1 MACGLR
7 LLNVILE
14 KGPAMADTKEVLV
27 MMKDVAKTRIQ
38 MLKDGVT
45 FHDAAKREYYLR
57 EYERK
62 LRDIEKLIRRLNLR
76 LVYTCNE
83 RPHGDRPQ

>member
-1 MACGLR
+1 M
-7 LLNVILE
+7 I
-14 KGPAMADTKEVLV
+14 KDFTMADTNEVLV

-57 EYERK
+57 EYEKK
-62 LRDIEKLIRRLNLR
+62 LRDIEQLIRRLNMR
-76 LVYTCNE
+76 LVYSCKNE
-83 RPHGDRPQ
+83 PQIDRIQ

>member
-1 MACGLR
+1 
-7 LLNVILE
+7 
-14 KGPAMADTKEVLV
+14 MADTKEVLI

-38 MLKDGVT
+38 MLKEGVT

-62 LRDIEKLIRRLNLR
+62 LSDIEHLIRRLNIR
-76 LVYTCNE
+76 LVYTCSE

>member
-1 MACGLR
+1 MDCSVR

-45 FHDAAKREYYLR
+45 FHDTAKREYYLG

-62 LRDIEKLIRRLNLR
+62 LRDIEHLIRRLNIR
-76 LVYTCNE
+76 LVYSCSE

>member
-1 MACGLR
+1 
-7 LLNVILE
+7 
-14 KGPAMADTKEVLV
+14 MADTKEVLV
-27 MMKDVAKTRIQ
+27 MMKDVAKSRIQ

-45 FHDAAKREYYLR
+45 FHDAAKREYYLQ

-62 LRDIEKLIRRLNLR
+62 LRDIEQLIRRFNLR
-76 LVYTCNE
+76 LVYSSGE

>member
-1 MACGLR
+1 
-7 LLNVILE
+7 
-14 KGPAMADTKEVLV
+14 MADTKEVLV

-62 LRDIEKLIRRLNLR
+62 LSDIEHLIRRLNIR

-83 RPHGDRPQ
+83 RPHSDRPQ

>member
-1 MACGLR
+1 
-7 LLNVILE
+7 
-14 KGPAMADTKEVLV
+14 MADTKEVLV

-57 EYERK
+57 EYEKK
-62 LRDIEKLIRRLNLR
+62 LREIEQLIRRLNLR
-76 LVYTCNE
+76 LVYSSRNN
-83 RPHGDRPQ
+83 PQIDGIQ

>member
-1 MACGLR
+1 
-7 LLNVILE
+7 
-14 KGPAMADTKEVLV
+14 MADTKEVLV

-57 EYERK
+57 EYEKK
-62 LRDIEKLIRRLNLR
+62 LRDIEQLIRRLNLR
-76 LVYTCNE
+76 LVYSSKNE
-83 RPHGDRPQ
+83 TAIDRIQ